1 MGLLTF
7 SMNVTLDGC
16 CDHRAGVPDDDM
28 LDWFTRLLEAA
39 DGIIYGRTTYEM
51 MEEAF
56 RPLARDEKAPRA
68 VGAWART
75 IDAKPKFVVS
85 STRREFAWNNT
96 TRLEGDLAT
105 AVKELKEK
113 APRGL
118 LVGSHKLAASLDR
131 LGLVDEYRFVIHPV
145 LAGHGPTLFQ
155 GQPTP
160 NVLDLVANERLP
172 GGQIITHYRRKPRE

>member
-16 CDHRAGVPDDDM
+16 CDHRAGAPDDDM
-28 LDWFTRLLEAA
+28 LDWFTRLLEQSG
-39 DGIIYGRTTYEM
+39 GIIYGRTTYEM

-56 RPLARDEKAPRA
+56 QPLAKDANAPRA
-68 VGAWART
+68 IGAWARA

-85 STRREFAWNNT
+85 STRSEFSWNNT
-96 TRLEGDLAT
+96 SRLEGELSDAVT
-105 AVKELKEK
+105 ALKAK
-113 APRGL
+113 TSQGL
-118 LVGSHKLAASLDR
+118 LVGSHKLATALDR
-131 LGLVDEYRFVIHPV
+131 LGLIDEYRFVIHPV

-160 NVLDLVANERLP
+160 RKLDLVTSERLP
-172 GGQIITHYRRKPRE
+172 GGQIVTHYRTQKP